1 MQKISKIRIIKT
13 DIILSLGSACRTA
26 HHLRKNHLRSLS
38 SPLDW
43 MVSGDLDIIYDLF
56 CNDFKD
62 FFLNYEV
69 VKHSQKSNKVDEPI
83 HVKDTKYNILS
94 IHHFFTNE
102 DLKIQS
108 KRVNEQSIY
117 RWNKIKQK
125 LFLAKNITFIHCG
138 QFELEKMKKFLIKIS
153 LLLKINRG
161 GGIIKSIIL

>member
-1 MQKISKIRIIKT
+1 
-13 DIILSLGSACRTA
+13 
-26 HHLRKNHLRSLS
+26 
-38 SPLDW
+38 

-69 VKHSQKSNKVDEPI
+69 VKHSKKGDKADEPI
-83 HVKDTKYNILS
+83 HVKDIKYDILS
-94 IHHFFTNE
+94 IHHFFANE

-125 LFLAKNITFIHCG
+125 LLLAKNIVFILYG
-138 QFELEKMKKFLIKIS
+138 NFELEKIKKIFNKNFS
-153 LLLKINRG
+153 SFKKKRG
-161 GGIIKSIIL
+161 GG

>member
-1 MQKISKIRIIKT
+1 
-13 DIILSLGSACRTA
+13 
-26 HHLRKNHLRSLS
+26 
-38 SPLDW
+38 

-69 VKHSQKSNKVDEPI
+69 VKHSKKGDKADEPI
-83 HVKDTKYNILS
+83 HVKDIKYDILS
-94 IHHFFTNE
+94 IHHFFANE

-125 LFLAKNITFIHCG
+125 LLLAKNIVFILYG
-138 QFELEKMKKFLIKIS
+138 NFGLEKIKKIFNKNFS
-153 LLLKINRG
+153 SFKKKRG
-161 GGIIKSIIL
+161 GG